1 VIQVFVPLDG
11 MQISDM
17 NAESPHPTF
26 LTSVKL
32 QPSARLL
39 YWLLAGCLA
48 CAGPA
53 SAATAT
59 DTTLTPVQVAQQ
71 PEANPGGSTASP
83 ATAQQPEAAATQQ
96 APRVTPVADEESY
109 MLKDLHSEA
118 LMYQG
123 KYFIFRPIIALVGDY
138 TSFDQDAASLEQVG
152 EQEDTQDLR
161 AARFGFYLRPKTGRA
176 WEFFTAA
183 DYVERRTR
191 DDDTFQLYD
200 LRLRLAVGEVSLDIG
215 KQKQPFSFEM
225 GGLSILYP
233 NQERILSPFFV
244 TRSVGIRALGQAAGD
259 RMTWSV
265 GWFND
270 WIEADSS
277 FSETGNDYVGRMTG
291 LLYAPSDSNNYLH
304 MGLGFRVAGPDSD
317 LYRMSGRPESNVAD
331 KYLDTGNFTADHVTQ
346 LGIDLAWQHGP
357 LLLVGEH
364 MQAQAQSTENGN
376 PHFSGNYLMLA
387 WMLTGE
393 SRPYIRSIG
402 TFGPVKPAAR
412 TGAFELVTRYSYVDL
427 NDGLIQGGELHKWHF
442 GLNWWI
448 SRQWKTGI
456 SWGDADLTKEG
467 LEGNTT
473 MLLLRMQ
480 WAY

>member
-1 VIQVFVPLDG
+1 
-11 MQISDM
+11 MHMSDM
-17 NAESPHPTF
+17 ISESPHPCF
-26 LTSVKL
+26 LTSVKRQSSTSL
-32 QPSARLL
+32 VC
-39 YWLLAGCLA
+39 WLLACCLA
-48 CAGPA
+48 CIGTA

-59 DTTLTPVQVAQQ
+59 DTDTTPTPAQAAQQ
-71 PEANPGGSTASP
+71 AENIPQDDDATNS
-83 ATAQQPEAAATQQ
+83 ATAGDSEAGQTPQ
-96 APRVTPVADEESY
+96 AKRVEPVADEENY
-109 MLKDLHSEA
+109 LLKDLHSEA

-123 KYFIFRPIIALVGDY
+123 KHFIFRPIIALVGDY

-176 WEFFTAA
+176 WEFFTAV

-191 DDDTFQLYD
+191 EDDTFQLYD
-200 LRLRLAVGEVSLDIG
+200 LKLRLAVGAASIDIG

-225 GGLSILYP
+225 AGLSILYP

-277 FSETGNDYVGRMTG
+277 FSETGNDYVGRITG

-304 MGLGFRVAGPDSD
+304 LGLGFRVAGPDSD
-317 LYRMSGRPESNVAD
+317 QYRMSGRPESNVAD

-346 LGIDLAWQHGP
+346 MGFDLAWQQGP

-364 MQAQAQSTENGN
+364 MQAQAQSAENGN
-376 PHFSGNYLMLA
+376 PHFSGNYLMLS

-393 SRPYIRSIG
+393 SRPYIRSVG
-402 TFGPVKPAAR
+402 TFGPVKPAAP

-427 NDGLIQGGELHKWHF
+427 NDGLIEGGELHKWHF

-448 SRQWKTGI
+448 SRQWKAGL
-456 SWGDADLTKEG
+456 SWGDADLERDG
-467 LEGNTT
+467 LEGNTK
-473 MLLLRMQ
+473 MLLLRTQ